1 MKLHKTIE
9 KLSTALGRILP
20 AQKMWKL
27 CSLGEVVQP
36 EGKEPCLLLS
46 WCYFTG
52 GHQAV
57 SIAPGRGNMW
67 ERLVA

>member
-9 KLSTALGRILP
+9 KLSTALGRILS
-20 AQKMWKL
+20 AQKRWKL
-27 CSLGEVVQP
+27 CSLDKVVQP
-36 EGKEPCLLLS
+36 KGKEPCLLLS

-57 SIAPGRGNMW
+57 STVPGRGKMW
-67 ERLVA
+67 GRLVA

>member
-20 AQKMWKL
+20 AQKRWKS
-27 CSLGEVVQP
+27 CSLGEAVQP
-36 EGKEPCLLLS
+36 KGKVPCLLLS

-57 SIAPGRGNMW
+57 STAPGSGKMW